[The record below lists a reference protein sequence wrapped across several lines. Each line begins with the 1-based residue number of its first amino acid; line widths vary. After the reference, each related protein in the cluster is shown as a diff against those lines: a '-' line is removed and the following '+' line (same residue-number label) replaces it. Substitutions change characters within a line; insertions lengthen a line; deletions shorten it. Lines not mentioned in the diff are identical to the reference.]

1 MGQPLNAR
9 VMPFLGSSRGF
20 EIALDGPRSPYRERA
35 FFRFPKK
42 RTSTTVRVRL
52 QGCVFY
58 VSRSRS
64 ARGAGRLTNRVT
76 PTFYL
81 ECTARRRAAIELATW
96 EI

>member
-1 MGQPLNAR
+1 MLFR
-9 VMPFLGSSRGF
+9 SGF

-35 FFRFPKK
+35 FFRSPKK
-42 RTSTTVRVRL
+42 RISKDGKCSDGSGMDFL
-52 QGCVFY
+52 
-58 VSRSRS
+58 VSRSRP

-81 ECTARRRAAIELATW
+81 ECTAPRGAAIELATW